1 MPEQEPQR
9 GAVQRPLR
17 VLMIA
22 PTSFF
27 ADYGC
32 HVRILEEA
40 RYLRSQG
47 HLPAIVTYHN
57 GRNLDGLTIF
67 RTRPIPWRTDYE
79 VGSSRHKIA
88 FDLLLAGRSAICM
101 ARWRPDI
108 IHAHLH
114 EGALIGLVLSKLYR
128 RPLVCDLQ
136 GSLTAEMVDHRFV
149 RQGSLG
155 YRLFYALERLINRT
169 APRILTSTRQ
179 TAHLLQERFGC
190 PAQRITYVPDCV
202 NTEVF
207 APVPRDEGWRAQRAA
222 LGIPPDHQVVA
233 YLGLLAEYQGTSHL
247 LQAAAE
253 LCRRRDDVHFLIA
266 GFPNIE
272 RYRAEADALGIGSH
286 CTFPGK
292 VPYEQ
297 APAIL
302 ALGDVA
308 VSPKLSATEG
318 AGKLLNYMALG
329 LPTVAFDTPVSR
341 EYLGED
347 GVYAAAGDSH
357 ALAEALAAL
366 LNDAP
371 LRQDLSVRLRR
382 RAQARY
388 AWSSSGERILAAYRA
403 ALADYPRSSSSR

>member
-1 MPEQEPQR
+1 MSDLEASS
-9 GAVQRPLR
+9 GATGRPYR

-40 RYLRSQG
+40 RYLQSQG
-47 HLPAIVTYHN
+47 HEPAIVTYQN

-67 RTRPIPWRTDYE
+67 RTLPIPWRTDYE

-88 FDLLLAGRSAICM
+88 FDALLAVRSIQAM
-101 ARWRPDI
+101 LGWRPDI

-114 EGALIGLVLSKLYR
+114 EGALIGLALSRLCGC
-128 RPLVCDLQ
+128 PLVCDLQ
-136 GSLTAEMVDHRFV
+136 GSLTAEMLDHGFV
-149 RQGSLG
+149 RQGSLAHRAF
-155 YRLFYALERLINRT
+155 YRLERFINRA
-169 APRILTSTRQ
+169 APHILTSTQQ
-179 TAHLLQERFGC
+179 TARLLQERFGC
-190 PAQRITYVPDCV
+190 AAERVTHVPDCV
-202 NTEVF
+202 NTAVF
-207 APVPRDEGWRAQRAA
+207 APAPRDDAWRARRAA
-222 LGIPPDHQVVA
+222 LGIPPERLVVA

-247 LQAAAE
+247 LRAAAE
-253 LCRRRDDVHFLIA
+253 LCRRRDDLHFLIA
-266 GFPNIE
+266 GFPNME
-272 RYRAEADALGIGSH
+272 RYRLEAESLGIGARCS
-286 CTFPGK
+286 FPGK

-297 APAIL
+297 APALL

-357 ALAEALAAL
+357 ALADALHAL
-366 LNDAP
+366 MEDAP
-371 LRQDLSVRLRR
+371 LRQELAGRLRL
-382 RAQARY
+382 RAQQRY
-388 AWSSSGERILAAYRA
+388 AWSSSGELILQTYRA
-403 ALADYPRSSSSR
+403 AQGDHRRKRAS